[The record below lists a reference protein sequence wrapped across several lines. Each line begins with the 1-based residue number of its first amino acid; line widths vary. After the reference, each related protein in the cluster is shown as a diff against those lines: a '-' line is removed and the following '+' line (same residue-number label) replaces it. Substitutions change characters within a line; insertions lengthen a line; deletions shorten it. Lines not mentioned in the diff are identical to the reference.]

1 MQPSKGK
8 KKILGV
14 KKKDPI
20 KINKDFSNLGDFINK
35 EQSSIKGMKKKPIT
49 PIVNKEKENAR
60 NELRESMK
68 KINLNEIKKKEVI
81 EEPLNSTA
89 SKFEGFSKATKFTDS
104 GTGFH
109 PNPEGTELNNSLS
122 TSKIGTSILTKP
134 EPFVIKKFAEQNKNE
149 KAKEILNDLNKSE
162 KKKPSTPKINIAA
175 NEINISKKIETDNK
189 FVTGGKK
196 FEAKLSKVEPLPV
209 QNNKK
214 EEKKEE
220 EDEIYDEYDD
230 FVKDDE
236 ELKKLENKNEIKNQP
251 EEDNDEF
258 NTDGK
263 IYNNVDDEIYRPPK
277 REAPK
282 SKREL
287 TLQRVNDLKGAIE
300 IGSEMLNLFSMDY
313 IKEDDDIDQFSK
325 KKEEQITTDTIGVN
339 TDPM

>member
-1 MQPSKGK
+1 MQPFKAK
-8 KKILGV
+8 KKALGV

-35 EQSSIKGMKKKPIT
+35 ELSSIKAMKKKPIT

-68 KINLNEIKKKEVI
+68 KANLNEIKKKEVI

-89 SKFEGFSKATKFTDS
+89 SKFEGFSKATKFTES
-104 GTGFH
+104 GSSFH
-109 PNPEGTELNNSLS
+109 PNPEGIELKNSLS
-122 TSKIGTSILTKP
+122 TSKIGTSILAKP
-134 EPFVIKKFAEQNKNE
+134 EPFVIKKFPEQNKNE

-162 KKKPSTPKINIAA
+162 KNKPSTPKINIGV
-175 NEINISKKIETDNK
+175 NEINLSKKIENDNK

-196 FEAKLSKVEPLPV
+196 FDGKLSKVEPLPV
-209 QNNKK
+209 KNNKK
-214 EEKKEE
+214 DEKKEE
-220 EDEIYDEYDD
+220 EQEIFDEYDD
-230 FVKDDE
+230 FVQDDE
-236 ELKKLENKNEIKNQP
+236 ELKKLENKNEMKNQP
-251 EEDNDEF
+251 EEDIDEF

-263 IYNNVDDEIYRPPK
+263 IYNNVDDEIYKPPK

-287 TLQRVNDLKGAIE
+287 ALQRVKDLKGAIE

-313 IKEDDDIDQFSK
+313 IKEEEDFDQFSK
-325 KKEEQITTDTIGVN
+325 KKEEPTTDTIGVN